1 MPHVEWDPEQPPAE
15 PPPGADPLIWRLAYG
30 LHSDHR
36 PHTDGF
42 CVTCRQF
49 WPCAPRRLADQGFAA
64 AFRPPPPDP
73 RSTPPDNSGHHY

>member
-1 MPHVEWDPEQPPAE
+1 MPHVEWDPEHPPAE

-42 CVTCRQF
+42 CVTCREF
-49 WPCAPRRLADQGFAA
+49 WPCAPRRLADQGLAA
-64 AFRPPPPDP
+64 AFRPPPDR
-73 RSTPPDNSGHHY
+73 RSTPPDNAGHRY